1 MELILRVLL
10 VKLSIHL
17 VFYCNACSSIENT
30 RIRRAFYA
38 SCLFMEIYKGNKF
51 NIRSSLQTFIIN
63 NTSTSD
69 ARVLGLGAH
78 SPSIFLP
85 LREEFTTCS
94 FA

>member
-1 MELILRVLL
+1 
-10 VKLSIHL
+10 
-17 VFYCNACSSIENT
+17 
-30 RIRRAFYA
+30 
-38 SCLFMEIYKGNKF
+38 MEIYKGNKF